1 MGGGVALSSVPFLLP
16 PMPAVSLQI
25 IREEHA
31 SIAAKAA
38 LFASAG
44 GPGAGDN
51 PPSFFDG
58 ARAILFYIDEFPERE
73 HHPKESEHLFPAW
86 RSGRPMWPR

>member
-1 MGGGVALSSVPFLLP
+1 M
-16 PMPAVSLQI
+16 
-25 IREEHA
+25 
-31 SIAAKAA
+31 
-38 LFASAG
+38 
-44 GPGAGDN
+44 
-51 PPSFFDG
+51 G

>member
-1 MGGGVALSSVPFLLP
+1 
-16 PMPAVSLQI
+16 MPAVSLQI

-31 SIAAKAA
+31 SIAAV
-38 LFASAG
+38 LRSLQVLVEQ
-44 GPGAGDN
+44 GPGDN

-73 HHPKESEHLFPAW
+73 HHPRSPSTCSPAW